1 MANLVGIDLGTTYS
15 SISKLDDT
23 GRPIIIEN
31 SEGQNITPSI
41 VSFENENSVVVGTTA
56 MINYGVDEN
65 TFGRFKREM
74 GTDKRYEAFGQ
85 TYNATT
91 LSSFVLKKL
100 KEDAEAKI
108 GEISEA
114 VVTIPA
120 NFSNEAREAT
130 LAAAKMA
137 GLEVK
142 NIINEPT
149 AAALHYAFSSGEELH
164 GRYAI
169 YDLGGGTFD
178 ISLIKVEGSDIEVL
192 NSEGISKLGG
202 DDFDEKIRDLV
213 KEKFKAETGNDLDP
227 EDFTKNDA
235 EEQKRTLTSRETSTV
250 RIRSPKG
257 SAVIELSKTEFE
269 NAISSMI
276 AQAEMTCETLLDDSN
291 LSPSDINDVI
301 LVGGSTRIPMIK
313 ESVKKIF
320 NKEPKIFGNPDE
332 AVTLGAAL
340 YVAYKANASD
350 LNPLQQKAISQ
361 VKISDIACKYFGT
374 LILSYDEEKQDWNTV
389 NDTLIPKGEKL
400 PSSVSKTYNTVSD
413 NQTIIQCTV
422 TESNVRETD
431 KEFVT
436 TMWEGNLDVP
446 AGRPA
451 GQEVIVTF
459 SYDDNQVMKCS
470 FLDVS
475 SKNKTDIDLTID
487 NENINPEMSIDQFKV
502 E

>member
-178 ISLIKVEGSDIEVL
+178 ISLRKVEG
-192 NSEGISKLGG
+192 
-202 DDFDEKIRDLV
+202 
-213 KEKFKAETGNDLDP
+213 
-227 EDFTKNDA
+227 
-235 EEQKRTLTSRETSTV
+235 
-250 RIRSPKG
+250 
-257 SAVIELSKTEFE
+257 
-269 NAISSMI
+269 
-276 AQAEMTCETLLDDSN
+276 
-291 LSPSDINDVI
+291 
-301 LVGGSTRIPMIK
+301 
-313 ESVKKIF
+313 
-320 NKEPKIFGNPDE
+320 
-332 AVTLGAAL
+332 
-340 YVAYKANASD
+340 
-350 LNPLQQKAISQ
+350 
-361 VKISDIACKYFGT
+361 
-374 LILSYDEEKQDWNTV
+374 
-389 NDTLIPKGEKL
+389 
-400 PSSVSKTYNTVSD
+400 
-413 NQTIIQCTV
+413 
-422 TESNVRETD
+422 
-431 KEFVT
+431 
-436 TMWEGNLDVP
+436 
-446 AGRPA
+446 
-451 GQEVIVTF
+451 
-459 SYDDNQVMKCS
+459 
-470 FLDVS
+470 
-475 SKNKTDIDLTID
+475 
-487 NENINPEMSIDQFKV
+487 
-502 E
+502 